1 MSPNPRSNAV
11 LALLVAGVLTA
22 TGAWAKSSDRNQ
34 PMDITSGAQDGNF
47 GDNATTKMWG
57 GVEIKQGTLEIE
69 ADQGEIYSKDG
80 QISRAVFTGKQAHMK
95 QINDDGTPIDAVADR
110 IDYDVLNDVV
120 TLTGNYKVTSPKGSN
135 AGQKMVYNTKTGNM
149 QSGGDGTRVHTVIQP
164 KTKAPGATVGSP
176 TPAQPAKP
184 GAK

>member
-11 LALLVAGVLTA
+11 LALVIAGLLTAMA

-34 PMDITSGAQDGNF
+34 PMDITSGGQDGNF
-47 GDNATTKMWG
+47 GDNATTKLWG
-57 GVEIKQGTLEIE
+57 GVEITQGTLEIN

-80 QISRAVFTGKQAHMK
+80 EISRAVFTGKQARMK
-95 QINDDGTPIDAVADR
+95 QVNDDGTPIDATADR
-110 IDYDVLNDVV
+110 IDYDVINDVV
-120 TLTGNYKVTSPKGSN
+120 TLTGNYKISSPKGSN
-135 AGQKMVYNTKTGNM
+135 AGQKMVYNTRTGNM

-164 KTKAPGATVGSP
+164 KNKAPAPAATPS
-176 TPAQPAKP
+176 KP